1 MKSTNY
7 YFLNDIEFQQM
18 INTSKTLELKEYF
31 KIIANDKPLE
41 RQIEYWVICFATII
55 RKQIDLLLYIVVD
68 RCLLHGQITLGN
80 N

>member
-1 MKSTNY
+1 MIYSFIFSLKCHHKTFKTIRNLLKSTNY

-41 RQIEYWVICFATII
+41 RQIEY
-55 RKQIDLLLYIVVD
+55 
-68 RCLLHGQITLGN
+68 
-80 N
+80 